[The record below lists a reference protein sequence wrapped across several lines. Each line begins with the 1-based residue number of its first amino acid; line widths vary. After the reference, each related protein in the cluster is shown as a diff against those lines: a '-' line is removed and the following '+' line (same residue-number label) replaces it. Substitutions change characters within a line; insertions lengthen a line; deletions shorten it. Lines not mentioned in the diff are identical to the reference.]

1 MHGACVFT
9 GRIAELAHKFTIGA
23 MIVFRKF
30 KRGTAPSP
38 RAINLRPAPHGDDYG
53 YEIEKYWRVTAV
65 LSNGQLEVITRRGKR
80 HTVDAD
86 DPRLRPAN
94 FFERWFLNSR
104 FPTLEQGEQSEGS
117 S

>member
-1 MHGACVFT
+1 
-9 GRIAELAHKFTIGA
+9 LAQKFAVGA
-23 MIVFRKF
+23 MIVFRKS

-65 LSNGQLEVITRRGKR
+65 LPSGQLEVVTRRGKR
-80 HTVDAD
+80 HTVEAN

-94 FFERWFLNSR
+94 FFERWFLASR
-104 FPTLEQGEQSEGS
+104 FPPADVGGQSS
-117 S
+117 NPS